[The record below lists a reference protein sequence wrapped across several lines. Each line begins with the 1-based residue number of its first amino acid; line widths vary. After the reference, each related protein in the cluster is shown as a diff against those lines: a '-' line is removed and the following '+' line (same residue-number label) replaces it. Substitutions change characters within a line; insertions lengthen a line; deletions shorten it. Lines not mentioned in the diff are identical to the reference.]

1 MTTTLLLQKIQK
13 GNYGSGCQVFFKF
26 FATGLH
32 SSEDQD
38 EDSKV
43 GAGLKCIPE
52 KYCWHDS

>member
-1 MTTTLLLQKIQK
+1 MVRVAKF
-13 GNYGSGCQVFFKF
+13 FFKF

-32 SSEDQD
+32 SSEGQD